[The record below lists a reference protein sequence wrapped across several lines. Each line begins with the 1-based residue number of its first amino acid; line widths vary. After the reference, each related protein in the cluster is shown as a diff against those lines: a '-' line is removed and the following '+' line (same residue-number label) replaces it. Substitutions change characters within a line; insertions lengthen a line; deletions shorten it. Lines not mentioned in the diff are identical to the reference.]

1 MRWLSAASVLA
12 GHLSPRQRAKLS
24 HKFTY
29 FDVLPDERVT
39 SSNRSAPPPTET
51 RETLRA
57 CGCGGQFVDVQ
68 LSGGFHQRVHAA
80 THRGGG
86 QLR

>member
-12 GHLSPRQRAKLS
+12 GHPSPHKRAKLS

-29 FDVLPDERVT
+29 FNVLPDERVT
-39 SSNRSAPPPTET
+39 SSNRSAPLPTEA

-57 CGCGGQFVDVQ
+57 GECGGQFVDVQ
-68 LSGGFHQRVHAA
+68 LSGGFH
-80 THRGGG
+80 
-86 QLR
+86 

>member
-1 MRWLSAASVLA
+1 MRWLSAAGVLA
-12 GHLSPRQRAKLS
+12 GHPSPRQRAKLS

-51 RETLRA
+51 RETLHA
-57 CGCGGQFVDVQ
+57 GECGGQFVNMQ
-68 LSGGFHQRVHAA
+68 LGGGFH
-80 THRGGG
+80 
-86 QLR
+86 